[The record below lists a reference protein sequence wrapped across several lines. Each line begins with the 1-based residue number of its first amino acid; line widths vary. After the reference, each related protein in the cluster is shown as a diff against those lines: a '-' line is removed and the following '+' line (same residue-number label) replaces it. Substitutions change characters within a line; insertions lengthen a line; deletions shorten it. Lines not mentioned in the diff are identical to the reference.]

1 MTEPANRLMA
11 HANFRLSKRWIFEA
25 TEPVPARSRPNP
37 RDPAKIL
44 ETGWRRPASL
54 ASDKFIAVSVLA
66 GACNA

>member
-1 MTEPANRLMA
+1 VTEPANRLMA
-11 HANFRLSKRWIFEA
+11 HANFRLSNRLSRFED
-25 TEPVPARSRPNP
+25 PSFPARSRPNP